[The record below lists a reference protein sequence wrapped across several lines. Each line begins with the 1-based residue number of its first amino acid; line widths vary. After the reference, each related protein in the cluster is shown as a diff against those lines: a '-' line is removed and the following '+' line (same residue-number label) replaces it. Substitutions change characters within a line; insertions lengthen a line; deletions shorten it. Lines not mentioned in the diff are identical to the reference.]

1 MMLQER
7 SVSGLQGY
15 FAATLGFLSLLAS
28 VAVLTNLDASQG
40 PVLWTLVLSGAL
52 ALAGVFLL
60 AGLQMVNPNQAVV
73 LQLFGAYRGTSRL
86 EGLRWFNPFLRKTVV
101 SVRIKNFDSAHLKV
115 NDKDGNP
122 IEIGAIIVYR
132 VHDTAKATF
141 QVQSC
146 DEYVRIQTETAV
158 RVIASRHPYDGHDD
172 AVTLRGSPDAV
183 STELLSELQGHVV
196 EAGVEIMSAKLSHL
210 AYAPEIAH
218 AMLQRQQAAAIV
230 SARSRI
236 VEGAVGMVHDAL
248 QLLEK
253 RGMVKLDE
261 ERRAAMVSNLLVV
274 LCGDRSAQPIVNTGT
289 LYQ

>member
-1 MMLQER
+1 
-7 SVSGLQGY
+7 V
-15 FAATLGFLSLLAS
+15 ATLALGA
-28 VAVLTNLDASQG
+28 DAGGGQ
-40 PVLWTLVLSGAL
+40 VKLWP
-52 ALAGVFLL
+52 ALAGAALFLACAFFW

-73 LQLFGAYRGTSRL
+73 LQLFGAYRGTSRTT
-86 EGLRWFNPFLRKTVV
+86 GLRWFNPFLRKTMV

-132 VHDTAKATF
+132 VRDTAKATF

-172 AVTLRGSPDAV
+172 MVTLRGSPDAV
-183 STELLSELQGHVV
+183 SAELLAELQTHVL
-196 EAGVEIMSAKLSHL
+196 EAGVEILSAKLSHL

-218 AMLQRQQAAAIV
+218 AMLQRQQASAIV
-230 SARSRI
+230 AARQRI

-248 QLLEK
+248 RLLEK
-253 RGMVKLDE
+253 QGMVTLDE
-261 ERRAAMVSNLLVV
+261 DRRAAMVSNLLVV
-274 LCGDRSAQPIVNTGT
+274 LCGDRSAQPVVNTGT